1 MEEESNDKPFLLDNT
16 NNNYNHNNLNADN
29 KDKYNQINASKE
41 DFNKNIWIKYQYKF
55 IISLIISILFM
66 VGFIISTKGIFDIKS
81 ENKNVMKEFNISNF
95 YITNETC
102 SVQNNIIID
111 SKKYYK
117 NINNFH
123 YSRNMI
129 IFIGKIAIFFSL
141 LLLGVIFYIKF
152 NVEKEQTPKNMFLK
166 FSFYLCLVLF
176 IIELLLFN
184 ILLYSFLRLFD
195 VINFLESNIKNNCIL
210 FIHWDYNERILKHLM
225 KMIMILEL
233 LKICNLQILVY
244 FLKQLI
250 VLNNYFYKDN
260 SIPQNNTKKPQ
271 SIQSN
276 IMKYYH

>member
-1 MEEESNDKPFLLDNT
+1 M
-16 NNNYNHNNLNADN
+16 
-29 KDKYNQINASKE
+29 
-41 DFNKNIWIKYQYKF
+41 
-55 IISLIISILFM
+55 
-66 VGFIISTKGIFDIKS
+66 
-81 ENKNVMKEFNISNF
+81 
-95 YITNETC
+95 
-102 SVQNNIIID
+102 
-111 SKKYYK
+111 
-117 NINNFH
+117 
-123 YSRNMI
+123 
-129 IFIGKIAIFFSL
+129 
-141 LLLGVIFYIKF
+141 
-152 NVEKEQTPKNMFLK
+152 
-166 FSFYLCLVLF
+166 LF

-260 SIPQNNTKKPQ
+260 SIPQNKKKKPQ